1 MEAVRGVCLV
11 ELKSRTIHW
20 SVGMRKDKAEKKH
33 QDSSK
38 KAYKRPTL
46 ERRER
51 LVEVT
56 EGLQPVGGATP

>member
-1 MEAVRGVCLV
+1 
-11 ELKSRTIHW
+11 
-20 SVGMRKDKAEKKH
+20 MRKDNPEKKN
-33 QDSSK
+33 QDSSR

-56 EGLQPVGGATP
+56 EGLQPIGGATP